1 MATTKLTAEKR
12 DAASEKGRKLRREGF
27 VPAVLY
33 GHRDETQN
41 IKLNQNEI
49 RNLVAHHGS
58 KAKLDIQTDSGTY
71 PVFIKDLQRDVLTS
85 GILSVDFQILYQDE
99 LIKIEVPISFHN
111 STSVTEFILH
121 EDMTSIEIEA
131 LPMNLPE
138 RITVDVEGI
147 TPDTP
152 IKIKDLEIFNDPNIK
167 MLTDPDANIASAHY
181 KRELEVEAD
190 TEVEEPEVIGEETED
205 EEEE

>member
-1 MATTKLTAEKR
+1 MAISKLAAEKR

-41 IKLNQNEI
+41 IKISHSEL

-58 KAKLDIQTDSGTY
+58 KAKLEVTTDSGTY

-85 GILSVDFQILYQDE
+85 NIVCVDFQILYQDE
-99 LIKIEVPISFHN
+99 LIKIDVPISFQN
-111 STSVTEFILH
+111 STSVTEYILH
-121 EDMTSIEIEA
+121 EDLTSIEIEA

-152 IKIKDLEIFNDPNIK
+152 IKVKDLEIFNDSNIK

-181 KRELEVEAD
+181 KRELDVETD
-190 TEVEEPEVIGEETED
+190 TEVEEPEVIGED
-205 EEEE
+205 NEEEEE